1 MGLCRGILLMAK
13 VWLLTFALTGLNPG
27 GALVA
32 QSIENNQANQVTGAL
47 AKAIRLYDREM
58 DVNTMLYT
66 GISYYDPHSTIRGH
80 QFFGDDYWEQGSIN
94 YNGQHYDSI
103 YLKYDVFKDQLLVE
117 NFNSSGFL
125 SPIILDRSKVHS
137 FTLKGHHFIK
147 IEADTTSILRTGY
160 YDLLYQGDELQF
172 IVRRRKEIVD
182 SNEISSVRQEF
193 AVKDRFY
200 IKKDEAYHR
209 FRKKSSLLKMLKDH
223 KKELK
228 AFIKGSAILST
239 MQPDV
244 LFTEIIQYYD
254 SIP

>member
-1 MGLCRGILLMAK
+1 MLVK
-13 VWLLTFALTGLNPG
+13 VWLLTLALSGLNLG
-27 GALVA
+27 VTLFA
-32 QSIENNQANQVTGAL
+32 QSVKNNQVNHVTGAL
-47 AKAIRLYDREM
+47 AKAITLYDREM
-58 DVNTMLYT
+58 DINTMLYT
-66 GISYYDPHSTIRGH
+66 GVSYYDPHTTIRGH
-80 QFFGDDYWEQGSIN
+80 QFFGDDYWEQGSID

-125 SPIILDRSKVHS
+125 SPIVLDRNKVYS
-137 FTLKGHHFIK
+137 FILKGHHFIK

-172 IVRRRKEIVD
+172 VVRRRKEIVD

-200 IKKDEAYHR
+200 IKKGEAYHR
-209 FRKKSSLLKMLKDH
+209 FRNKSSLLKVLKDH

-228 AFIKGSAILST
+228 AFIKSNSMLST

-244 LFTEIIQYYD
+244 QFTEIIRYYD